1 MRAGM
6 LSSPLRDR
14 FGGVIDRL
22 DFYEIGDIVKII
34 QRSAKILGLE
44 ISEEGAYALA
54 CSSRGTPRVA
64 NRLLRRVR
72 DFAQV
77 KAAGDISADVARQAL
92 DMLELDRHGLD
103 EIDRRLLTVIIEK
116 FEGGPVGID
125 TLAAS
130 ISEETETIEDVY
142 EPYLMKLGFI
152 KGPLGEGGHQR
163 GISLSSIILNPPG
176 PDRIGSLIEHP
187 VLFF

>member
-1 MRAGM
+1 MPVCFHRRCATV
-6 LSSPLRDR
+6 L
-14 FGGVIDRL
+14 GVIDRL

-77 KAAGDISADVARQAL
+77 KAAGGDIS
-92 DMLELDRHGLD
+92 G
-103 EIDRRLLTVIIEK
+103 RRS
-116 FEGGPVGID
+116 P
-125 TLAAS
+125 S
-130 ISEETETIEDVY
+130 
-142 EPYLMKLGFI
+142 
-152 KGPLGEGGHQR
+152 
-163 GISLSSIILNPPG
+163 
-176 PDRIGSLIEHP
+176 GSGYAGA
-187 VLFF
+187 